1 MGYRPLFFQDVART
15 FNPVRPGSSKEEYVQ
30 TAAKILVLGG
40 LGNLA
45 YGLFTGMVIGAI
57 RAKQPTVSKYLSLA
71 HQGPLMWAPI
81 LFGLVVV
88 LPLSN
93 LSEGLESLAA
103 GAMVVASALLN
114 TKDTWHWL
122 RETKD
127 EFAEKPAPLYL
138 GHLMSLAYL
147 VSLSIFG
154 YGVLKGL

>member
-1 MGYRPLFFQDVART
+1 M
-15 FNPVRPGSSKEEYVQ
+15 Q
-30 TAAKILVLGG
+30 TAAKILILGG

-45 YGLFTGMVIGAI
+45 YGLITGMIIGAL

-93 LSEGLESLAA
+93 LSEGLENIAA
-103 GAMVVASALLN
+103 GSMVAASVFLN
-114 TKDTWHWL
+114 AKDTWHWL

-138 GHLMSLAYL
+138 GHMMSVAYL
-147 VSLSIFG
+147 VSLMIFG
-154 YGVLKGL
+154 YGALKGL